1 MFTSSEAGALQGGY
15 GRDMSYQIARA
26 HIRDLPRVK
35 PLWKSMLRRYADVAG
50 GDWPVRD
57 PATAWARRHEE
68 YLSWLNEGAGVI
80 FLAIDSE
87 TQDVVGYAALHF
99 CVSGSTFDTGER
111 FGELESLA
119 VSEEL
124 RGRGIGSQLLE
135 ACRSELSRREISFWA
150 LETLAANVEA
160 TRLYERSGFT
170 PFMLRMIQRVSDV
183 PLADPMTAPLVL
195 PSSKLGVAAPAVQAP
210 LAEPPAAPPAAG
222 DVAPPAAGDVAQPG
236 GVAGAPPG
244 QARQATDGRT
254 GADKGTGKDSGSAT
268 DTAAMTAADA
278 PSAPVTEDTDEAHA
292 APDEVTPR
300 VREAAEAARFASRE
314 LALATRDRK
323 DEALRAMAD
332 ALVEATER
340 ILMANWQDVQRMR
353 SADAPDGLVD
363 RLSLDA
369 TRVAGMAEGLRK
381 VATLPDPVGE
391 VVRGSRLAN
400 GLTLRQVRVPL
411 GVVGMIYEAR
421 PNVTADAAGLC
432 LKSGNAVILRG
443 GSAAA
448 DSNRAIV
455 AVLADAVASVGL
467 PADAIGLLDGDHEE
481 AVSLMRARG
490 LIDVII
496 PRGGER
502 LIRTVVGSSRVPVIE
517 TGSGNVH
524 VYVDAAAD
532 LAKVLPIVLN
542 AKTQRPSV
550 CNAAETLLVHAA
562 VAQDFLADALPR
574 LAQAGVT
581 LHGDERAV
589 AAGEAVGVSVLDATS
604 EDWATEFHGLEMS
617 VGVVDSL
624 DHALRHVTR
633 FSTGHTE
640 AIVTEDLGAARR
652 WTSEVDAAVV
662 AVNASTRFTDGGEF
676 GFGAEIGVS
685 TQKLHARGPMA
696 LSELTSTKWVLE
708 GDGQVRG

>member
-1 MFTSSEAGALQGGY
+1 
-15 GRDMSYQIARA
+15 MSYQITRA

-80 FLAIDSE
+80 FLALDSE
-87 TQDVVGYAALHF
+87 SEDVVGYAALHF

-119 VSEEL
+119 VAEEL
-124 RGRGIGSQLLE
+124 RGQAIGSQLLE

-170 PFMLRMIQRVSDV
+170 PFMLRMIQKVSHV
-183 PLADPMTAPLVL
+183 PLSDPMTAPLVL

-210 LAEPPAAPPAAG
+210 IAEPPTTTPSIATPPTAEPSEPEPGAADPRAVEAGAIEAGVGGAVVGEPLVGDAAAV
-222 DVAPPAAGDVAQPG
+222 DVAPHELTEAGP
-236 GVAGAPPG
+236 GVAEV
-244 QARQATDGRT
+244 
-254 GADKGTGKDSGSAT
+254 
-268 DTAAMTAADA
+268 
-278 PSAPVTEDTDEAHA
+278 PSAPVTEDTDGAHA
-292 APDEVTPR
+292 APDEIAPR
-300 VREAAEAARFASRE
+300 VREAAEAARFASRD

-332 ALVEATER
+332 ALVEGTER

-353 SADAPDGLVD
+353 ADDAPDSLVD

-369 TRVAGMAEGLRK
+369 GRVADMAEGLRL

-455 AVLADAVASVGL
+455 ALLSDAVTSVGL

-490 LIDVII
+490 LVDVII
-496 PRGGER
+496 PRGSER
-502 LIRTVVGSSRVPVIE
+502 LIRTVVESSLVPVIE

-532 LAKVLPIVLN
+532 LAKALDIVLH

-574 LAQAGVT
+574 LSLAGVT
-581 LHGDERAV
+581 LHGDERVV
-589 AAGEAVGVSVLDATS
+589 AAGEAVGISVLDATS
-604 EDWATEFHGLEMS
+604 DDWATEYHGLELS

-624 DHALRHVTR
+624 DHALRHVRR

-640 AIVTEDLGAARR
+640 AIVTEDLAAARR

-662 AVNASTRFTDGGEF
+662 VVNASTRFTDGSEF
-676 GFGAEIGVS
+676 GFGAEIGIS

-696 LSELTSTKWVLE
+696 LPEMTSTKWVLE
-708 GDGQVRG
+708 GDGQVRQ